1 MKQEEVK
8 QIELQVKSML
18 DKLQNEK
25 ATVLFI
31 GHETNAFVLSGKP
44 DNIAAQIVFSMCRYP
59 VVKEIIMKCA
69 RRFGELN
76 FFYGDDVRNVQLE
89 NVIEINSGN

>member
-1 MKQEEVK
+1 MKEEEVK

-18 DKLQNEK
+18 DKLQNEN

-31 GHETNAFVLSGKP
+31 GHDANAFVLGGDP
-44 DNIAAQIVFSMCRYP
+44 NNIAALIVFSMCRYP

-69 RRFGELN
+69 RRFGEVN
-76 FFYGDDVRNVQLE
+76 FLYGDDVRNVQLK
-89 NVIEINSGN
+89 NVIEVNSGN